1 MSETSGSTTFGPN
14 AWLVDEMHDQYLE
27 DPSSVS
33 ESWQDFFADYR
44 KEGGRAEAA
53 PRDGGAVTAPPA
65 PTAATS
71 AAPAAPAP
79 AAPAPAPAVP
89 VTFQNCAAVRAA
101 GAAPIRPGDPG
112 WEQKFDGDGDGV
124 GCDS

>member
-44 KEGGRAEAA
+44 KDGGRRGDGAPAAAA
-53 PRDGGAVTAPPA
+53 PSTTAPPA
-65 PTAATS
+65 PEQAAPAAPPPAPGPQQAQAS
-71 AAPAAPAP
+71 AAPAAGSSSGSWASIPTVKPGVRRAS
-79 AAPAPAPAVP
+79 P
-89 VTFQNCAAVRAA
+89 V
-101 GAAPIRPGDPG
+101 
-112 WEQKFDGDGDGV
+112 
-124 GCDS
+124 